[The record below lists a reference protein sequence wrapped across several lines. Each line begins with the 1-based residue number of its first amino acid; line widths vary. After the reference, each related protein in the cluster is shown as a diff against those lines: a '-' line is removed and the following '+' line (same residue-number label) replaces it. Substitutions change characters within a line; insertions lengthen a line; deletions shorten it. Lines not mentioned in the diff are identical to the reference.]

1 VSEIPRFL
9 GAPKGPTE
17 LRHHSPLE
25 RGLGRT
31 LLSWFLA
38 VSLIPLAVVTVFNYS
53 AAYQGLREGI
63 MDSLGAVTRIK
74 ASYISSYFEG
84 LKADLDSE
92 ARRSDSKL
100 FLALLQQGFAGS
112 GLSLREFVQ
121 DESWRKLVENDGAG
135 FRSFRE
141 QQGCRD
147 VLLVSADG
155 SVLFTILKEDDLG
168 ANLFRGRYADT
179 LLAAACRR
187 ALETN
192 TSQFSDFEPYAPF
205 GGEIAGFLVSPIRDE
220 SGPPLG
226 LLALRVPID
235 RMDAIMQMGHGLG
248 GGGKSYL
255 VGEDLIMRSNLS
267 GCEHPT
273 ILNELADTVQTRT
286 WLRHHAGACRPLI
299 CEMEV
304 PIRYADHTGKR
315 VVGSHAALSIGN
327 VRMGVI
333 AELEEREAFAAVA
346 RLRTIAVVVGLLA
359 VLVVT
364 LGAVFVTRSIVD
376 PIHELHEGT
385 EIIGDGDLDFRV
397 GTDSQNEIGQLSRAF
412 DEMVDELKLTMAS
425 RDELNVEIA
434 QRQRIESELAR
445 SNKELEAFGYS
456 ASHDL
461 QEPLRKIIAFSDRV
475 KAGCAERL
483 DEKYA
488 DYLDRVQNAAYRM
501 QALINALLAYSRVT
515 TKAKPFE
522 PVDLAA
528 VAEGVR
534 EDLEYRI
541 AETGATVNFTGLPT
555 LDAEPV
561 QMQQLLQNLIG
572 NALKFQRE
580 GVPPVID
587 VIGELTRDGATG
599 TEACRIVFRDNG
611 VGFDPKYRDRVFEVF
626 QRLHARGT
634 YEGTGIGLALCRKIV
649 DRHVGTI
656 EVDSVPG
663 EGTTFTVTLP
673 LHLS

>member
-1 VSEIPRFL
+1 
-9 GAPKGPTE
+9 
-17 LRHHSPLE
+17 
-25 RGLGRT
+25 
-31 LLSWFLA
+31 
-38 VSLIPLAVVTVFNYS
+38 LAVVTAFNYA
-53 AAYQGLREGI
+53 AAYRGLRDGV
-63 MDSLGAVTRIK
+63 MDSLVAVTGIK
-74 ASYISSYFEG
+74 ASYISSYFDG
-84 LKADLDSE
+84 LRADLDGE
-92 ARRSDSKL
+92 ASSSDGRR
-100 FLALLQQGFAGS
+100 FFTLLQQAYRDSGS
-112 GLSLREFVQ
+112 PLRSFVK
-121 DESWRKLVENDGAG
+121 EKGWRTLVEAHGADL
-135 FRSFRE
+135 RSFRE
-141 QQGCRD
+141 QLGCDD
-147 VLLVSADG
+147 VLLVDADG
-155 SVLFTILKEDDLG
+155 SVLFAILEEDDLG

-179 LLAAACRR
+179 LFASACRR
-187 ALETN
+187 ALEAN
-192 TSQFSDFEPYAPF
+192 ASQFSDFEPYAPSD
-205 GGEIAGFLVSPIRDE
+205 GVIVGFLVSPVRDD
-220 SGPPLG
+220 GGIPMG
-226 LLALRVPID
+226 LLALQVPID

-248 GGGKSYL
+248 RGGKSYL

-267 GCEHPT
+267 GCERPT
-273 ILNELADTVQTRT
+273 ILSELADTVQTRT
-286 WLRHHAGACRPLI
+286 WLRYHAGARRPLD
-299 CEMEV
+299 CGMKT
-304 PIRYADHTGKR
+304 PLRYADHTGKR
-315 VVGSHAALSIGN
+315 VIGTHAALSIAG

-346 RLRTIAVVVGLLA
+346 NLRTISVIVGLLA
-359 VLVVT
+359 ILAVL
-364 LGAVFVTRSIVD
+364 LAAVFVTRSIVG

-385 EIIGDGDLDFRV
+385 EIIGDGDLDYRV
-397 GTDSQNEIGQLSRAF
+397 GTDARNEIGQLSRAF
-412 DEMVDELKLTMAS
+412 DQMVDDLKATMAS
-425 RDELNVEIA
+425 RDELNIEVA
-434 QRQRIESELAR
+434 QRRRIESELAR

-475 KAGCAERL
+475 KAGCAEQL
-483 DEKYA
+483 DEKYT
-488 DYLDRVQNAAYRM
+488 DYLDRVQNAGHRM

-522 PVDLAA
+522 TVDLAE

-541 AETGATVNFTGLPT
+541 TETGATLNITGLPT

-587 VIGELTRDGATG
+587 VTGEAIRGGASAD
-599 TEACRIVFRDNG
+599 EVCRITVRDNG

-649 DRHVGTI
+649 DRHGGTI

-663 EGTTFTVTLP
+663 EGTTFTLTLP
-673 LHLS
+673 LRHNFVPPGETLGTQEDRDD